1 MNGSSGNDAA
11 PHSASSSV
19 SASFASGTDVN
30 TDSTAAELVS
40 QDSPATAA
48 QADDDAPKEYR
59 NALRAAQ
66 RYLDFSGFSEAK
78 LYHQLTSEYGSQY
91 TPEAAQYAMDHI
103 TVDWNA
109 EALESAESYIDFS
122 GFSKAK
128 LYDQL
133 TSEYGE
139 QFTAEQAQYAV
150 DNVNAD
156 WMEEAVQSAESYQ
169 EFSAMSGAGL
179 LDQLTSEYGEK
190 FTMEEA
196 QHAVNT
202 LGL

>member
-1 MNGSSGNDAA
+1 
-11 PHSASSSV
+11 
-19 SASFASGTDVN
+19 
-30 TDSTAAELVS
+30 
-40 QDSPATAA
+40 
-48 QADDDAPKEYR
+48 
-59 NALRAAQ
+59 
-66 RYLDFSGFSEAK
+66 
-78 LYHQLTSEYGSQY
+78 
-91 TPEAAQYAMDHI
+91 
-103 TVDWNA
+103 VDWNA
-109 EALESAESYIDFS
+109 EALESAESYIEYS

-196 QHAVNT
+196 QHAVSA